1 MQTEVDPDVV
11 NIAVIERDSS
21 QPAKAESAEIDQR
34 FQALD
39 ELEGGVRPAHLGD
52 AGSNG
57 SASSSSPLT
66 IVPERLS
73 SRRSF
78 LRSRLARQRAS
89 TSIFRQEVSP
99 TNFWFGSVRRL
110 PAFAKSGT
118 DAVIQDFSLATHSMR
133 LLPGG

>member
-57 SASSSSPLT
+57 SASSSSPRSVASHL
-66 IVPERLS
+66 RGS
-73 SRRSF
+73 S
-78 LRSRLARQRAS
+78 
-89 TSIFRQEVSP
+89 VS
-99 TNFWFGSVRRL
+99 WFNS
-110 PAFAKSGT
+110 SC
-118 DAVIQDFSLATHSMR
+118 
-133 LLPGG
+133 